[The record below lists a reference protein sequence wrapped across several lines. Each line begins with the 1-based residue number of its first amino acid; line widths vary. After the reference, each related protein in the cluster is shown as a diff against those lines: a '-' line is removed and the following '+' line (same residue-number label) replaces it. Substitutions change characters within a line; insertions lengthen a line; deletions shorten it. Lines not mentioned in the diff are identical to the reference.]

1 MTSGN
6 RSCIEIRRHQ
16 TKGTGQRARQI
27 IYAVSDNYATTRRD
41 RYIRLTQK
49 SNTKC
54 FFFADHVWHVNKA
67 LKSAMSGANYVDGVS
82 IMTDWQPLVKRNWL
96 GFETCQNNSASKFTY
111 GVNYVNDIVMAIAN
125 ERYQFNSLYSMQ
137 PRCLVILCK
146 EVEEEGRFVNSK
158 SRKLL
163 YIGSEIWFVFKNS
176 NFNKCLGRNE
186 KPYPDLVMNEEE

>member
-6 RSCIEIRRHQ
+6 RCCIEIRRHQ
-16 TKGTGQRARQI
+16 TKDTGQRARQI
-27 IYAVSDNYATTRRD
+27 MDAVSDNYATTRRD

-137 PRCLVILCK
+137 PRCAKKSKRKDVSSTQSLVSCFTLVLKYDLSLKTPTSTSVLDAMKNRILT
-146 EVEEEGRFVNSK
+146 
-158 SRKLL
+158 
-163 YIGSEIWFVFKNS
+163 
-176 NFNKCLGRNE
+176 
-186 KPYPDLVMNEEE
+186 